1 MSTKD
6 KLKKIG
12 LPFLIVLIGFAVMQI
27 FILVRPAPKK
37 EVKNHPGVLAE
48 VMTVQMEDR
57 IIEVIGT
64 GTVQARQEANIT
76 PQVSGRITH
85 IAPNFIA
92 GGFFKEGDLLFKIEN
107 VDYKLA
113 VDRSRAALAQAEFEF
128 AQEESNARVA
138 RNEWE
143 RLAKDKEE
151 EPNPLVVYEPQL
163 KRARA
168 NVASAHAAVRQ
179 AELDL
184 QRTALKAPFN
194 CRIRSEEIDLGQY
207 VRTGSSVATVA
218 GTETAEI
225 VVPLP
230 LEELHWLSIPRQG
243 SENHGSPAIV
253 KVATGDQTFTWQGKV
268 VRSLG
273 EVDPRGRM
281 ARVVVAVNDPYHL
294 KNKNGNGEPDLE
306 VGMFVE
312 TAIQG
317 EKLSHV
323 IPIPRRALRQEESVW
338 IVDEE
343 SKLRIRSVEV
353 ARRERE
359 TILVQKG
366 LKQGERVVLTAL
378 PGAANGM
385 KLRPREQGAIE

>member
-12 LPFLIVLIGFAVMQI
+12 LPLLIVLIGFAVMQI
-27 FILVRPAPKK
+27 FILVRPAPQK
-37 EVKNHPGVLAE
+37 EAKDHLGVLAE

-57 IIEVIGT
+57 RIEVTGT

-113 VDRSRAALAQAEFEF
+113 VDRSRAAVAQAEFEL

-168 NVASAHAAVRQ
+168 NVASARAAVRQ

-194 CRIRSEEIDLGQY
+194 CRVRSEEIDLGQY
-207 VRTGSSVATVA
+207 VRSGNSAATVA

-230 LEELHWLSIPRQG
+230 LEELYWLSIPRQG
-243 SENHGSPAIV
+243 SKVKGSPATV
-253 KVATGDQTFTWQGKV
+253 KVAAGDQTFIWEGNV

-281 ARVVVAVNDPYHL
+281 ARVVVAVDDPYHL
-294 KNKNGNGEPDLE
+294 KKSNGDGVPDLE
-306 VGMFVE
+306 FGMFVE
-312 TAIQG
+312 VAIQG
-317 EKLSHV
+317 DMLTDVFS
-323 IPIPRRALRQEESVW
+323 IPRGALRQDDTVWVVGEE
-338 IVDEE
+338 E
-343 SKLRIRSVEV
+343 KLQIRKINVV
-353 ARRERE
+353 RRDRE
-359 TILVQKG
+359 TVLIRND
-366 LKQGERVVLTAL
+366 LKEGDRVILTAL
-378 PGAANGM
+378 QGAANGM
-385 KLRPREQGAIE
+385 KLRPANREQ

>member
-12 LPFLIVLIGFAVMQI
+12 LPLLIVLIGFAVMQI
-27 FILVRPAPKK
+27 FILVRPAPQK
-37 EVKNHPGVLAE
+37 EAKDHLGVLAE

-57 IIEVIGT
+57 RIEVTGT

-113 VDRSRAALAQAEFEF
+113 VDRSRAAVAQAEFEL

-168 NVASAHAAVRQ
+168 NVASARAAVRQ

-194 CRIRSEEIDLGQY
+194 CRVRSEEIDLGQY
-207 VRTGSSVATVA
+207 VRSGNSAATVA

-230 LEELHWLSIPRQG
+230 LEELYWLSIPRQG
-243 SENHGSPAIV
+243 SKVKGSPATV
-253 KVATGDQTFTWQGKV
+253 KVAAGDQTFIWEGNV

-281 ARVVVAVNDPYHL
+281 ARVVVAVDDPYHL
-294 KNKNGNGEPDLE
+294 KKSNGDGVPDLE
-306 VGMFVE
+306 FGMFVE
-312 TAIQG
+312 VAIQG
-317 EKLSHV
+317 DMLTGVFS
-323 IPIPRRALRQEESVW
+323 IPRGALRQDDTVWVVGEE
-338 IVDEE
+338 E
-343 SKLRIRSVEV
+343 KLQIRKINVV
-353 ARRERE
+353 RRDRE
-359 TILVQKG
+359 TVLIRND
-366 LKQGERVVLTAL
+366 LKEGDRVILTAL
-378 PGAANGM
+378 QGAANGM

>member
-12 LPFLIVLIGFAVMQI
+12 LPLLIVLIGFAVMQI
-27 FILVRPAPKK
+27 FILVRPAPQK
-37 EVKNHPGVLAE
+37 EAKDHPGILVE
-48 VMTVQMEDR
+48 VMSVQMEDR
-57 IIEVIGT
+57 EIEVVGT

-85 IAPNFIA
+85 IAPNFIS
-92 GGFFKEGDLLFKIEN
+92 GGFFKEGDLLFKIED

-113 VDRSRAALAQAEFEF
+113 VDRSRAAVAQAEFEL

-168 NVASAHAAVRQ
+168 NVASARAVVRQ

-207 VRTGSSVATVA
+207 VRSGNSAATVA

-230 LEELHWLSIPRQG
+230 LEELYWLSIPRQG
-243 SENHGSPAIV
+243 SKVKGSPATV
-253 KVATGDQTFTWQGKV
+253 KVAAGDQTFIWEGNV

-281 ARVVVAVNDPYHL
+281 ARVVVAVDDPYHL
-294 KNKNGNGEPDLE
+294 KKSNGDGVPDLE
-306 VGMFVE
+306 FGMFVE
-312 TAIQG
+312 VAIQG
-317 EKLSHV
+317 DMLTDVFS
-323 IPIPRRALRQEESVW
+323 IPRGALRQDDTVWVVGEE
-338 IVDEE
+338 E
-343 SKLRIRSVEV
+343 KLQIRKINVV
-353 ARRERE
+353 RRDRE
-359 TILVQKG
+359 TVLIRND
-366 LKQGERVVLTAL
+366 LKEGDRVILTAL
-378 PGAANGM
+378 QGAANGM